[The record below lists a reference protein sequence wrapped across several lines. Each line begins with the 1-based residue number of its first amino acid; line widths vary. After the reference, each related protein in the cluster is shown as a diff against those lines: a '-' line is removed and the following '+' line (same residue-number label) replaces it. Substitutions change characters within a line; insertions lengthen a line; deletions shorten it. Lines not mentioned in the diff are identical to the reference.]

1 MNNNEWL
8 EWWNDQVAQE
18 RELERQRE
26 LNVIKGVVLLSCL
39 IVASIYVFAKYW
51 TLQ

>member
-1 MNNNEWL
+1 MTNQEWL
-8 EWWNDQVAQE
+8 EWCNEMAEKEQE
-18 RELERQRE
+18 IERQRE